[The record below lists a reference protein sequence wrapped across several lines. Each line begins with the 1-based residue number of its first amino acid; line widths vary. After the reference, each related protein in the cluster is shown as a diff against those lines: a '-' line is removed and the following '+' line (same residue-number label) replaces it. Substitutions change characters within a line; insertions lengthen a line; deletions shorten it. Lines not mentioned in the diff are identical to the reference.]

1 MKALYNP
8 YWATSLI
15 YLLLASPTTAQLIPD
30 QSLGTENSIV
40 KSTNNLKT
48 IEGGAIRGNNLFH
61 SFREFN
67 VNTNQEVFF
76 NNATNIK
83 SIFTRVTGG
92 NISNIDGLIRN
103 VGQADLFILNPA
115 GIIFG
120 ENAQL
125 NIGGSFFATTAESI
139 LFTEDIEF
147 NAINPNNPPLLTV
160 NMPIGLR
167 LGKNAGDIIN
177 RANLVTEEGF
187 GEANIPVIFPN
198 FNNFAPLK
206 NGMRTINLEEVNTL
220 VGLEVKPNQNIT
232 LVGGNIILD
241 GGALTA
247 LSGKVQL
254 GGLKESGV
262 ITINSD
268 GNLIFPENLILSD
281 VKLINDASIDVQGNG
296 GGDIIITG
304 QNIEVKDGSSLF
316 AGIRAFQGSP
326 DTLAGDII
334 INGIDTVTIDG
345 IRRENT
351 IRGGKGFF
359 TVVSN
364 NLGMLLEQ
372 EELNTE
378 SELAFLRE
386 FEFPVNGE
394 GQAGN
399 IEINTKKLDITNGA
413 RINNVNYGKG
423 LTGNIKIDAKS
434 EVNLENTG
442 SAIFNTI
449 FTGEANTGNI
459 EIKTQSLK
467 LTDGAVISQN
477 NFRGK
482 GNLGNIIINAQETV
496 SLDGKTSDNPA
507 LPTARTEIFNVVNFD
522 AIGNGG
528 FLKINT
534 KNLSL
539 TDEGSIYT
547 STTGIGNAGNVN
559 INSTENININNG
571 RITSGVENF
580 DFLGFRESRNQTIP
594 QGNGGTIIINTKN
607 LTIAENGFLSVSSE
621 GIGNVGQII
630 IDVNFLELERG
641 QITAETN
648 FADPNNSL
656 SNKNQDNLVINIKD
670 NLILKNNSLI
680 SAQATQEA
688 NGGNVAINADFIIA
702 FPQNNDII
710 ASADKGQGGN
720 IRITSS
726 GIFGIEFRD
735 QATSLSD
742 ITASSEFGLD
752 GDVSIDILEIDPA
765 QSLTKLPTQII
776 DGSELITKGCLV
788 GVGEEDQNEFVVTG
802 RGGLPANPYKSLRG
816 DAVLSAEWVSLPDDA
831 VSIQSRVGNSH
842 TTKEIVE
849 AQGWIIG
856 ENGNVRLT
864 AAPTPKATVKLPWS
878 IPHDCQR
885 NVN

>member
-1 MKALYNP
+1 MKALCNRYLV
-8 YWATSLI
+8 SSI
-15 YLLLASPTTAQLIPD
+15 FSLLLASPTTAQLIPD
-30 QSLGTENSIV
+30 QSLGNENSIV

-92 NISNIDGLIRN
+92 NISNIDGLISN

-160 NMPIGLR
+160 NIPIGLH
-167 LGKNAGDIIN
+167 LGKNTGDIIN
-177 RANLVTEEGF
+177 RANLVKEERF
-187 GEANIPVIFPN
+187 GEENIPVIFPI

-206 NGMRTINLEEVNTL
+206 NGMRTINIEEVKTL

-304 QNIEVKDGSSLF
+304 QNIELKDGSSLF

-326 DTLAGDII
+326 NTLAGDII

-351 IRGGKGFF
+351 IRRGKGLF
-359 TVVSN
+359 TIVSN
-364 NLGMLLEQ
+364 NLGILLEK

-378 SELAFLRE
+378 SELAFLGQ
-386 FEFPVNGE
+386 FESPVNSE
-394 GQAGN
+394 GQSGN

-423 LTGNIKIDAKS
+423 RTGNIKIDAES

-449 FTGEANTGNI
+449 FTGEGNTGNI

-496 SLDGKTSDNPA
+496 SLDAKTSDNPN

-522 AIGNGG
+522 GIGNGG
-528 FLKINT
+528 FLTINT

-539 TDEGSIYT
+539 TDEGSLYT
-547 STTGIGNAGNVN
+547 STNGIGNAGNVN
-559 INSTENININNG
+559 INATENININNG

-580 DFLGFRESRNQTIP
+580 GFLESRQQKIP

-630 IDVNFLELERG
+630 IDGNFLELDRG

-656 SNKNQDNLVINIKD
+656 SNSNQNNLVINIKE

-688 NGGNVAINADFIIA
+688 NGGNVAINADFIVA
-702 FPQNNDII
+702 LPQNNDII

-735 QATSLSD
+735 QATPLSD

-776 DGSELITKGCLV
+776 DGSKLITKGCLV
-788 GVGEEDQNEFVVTG
+788 GVGEEAKSEFVVTG

-816 DAVLSAEWVSLPDDA
+816 DAVLSVEWVTLSEEA
-831 VSIQSRVGNSH
+831 VSVQSRARH
-842 TTKEIVE
+842 TPPKEEIVE

-864 AAPTPKATVKLPWS
+864 AAPTPKATGKLPWS
-878 IPHDCQR
+878 IPHDCDG
-885 NVN
+885 